1 MAASLRIYI
10 QGDTLIH
17 RADARMKLVLLL
29 LFSVGVFFVDTW
41 RGLGVYSLVVAAVV
55 AAGRIPLARMG
66 ALSLPLAVLL
76 AFIWV
81 CNAFAF
87 DVGSLAESGLGGVS
101 AGFAEGWQPVALA
114 GTFGF
119 VPQGCMFA
127 LFYAVRIFLIL
138 WASFAV
144 SFTTS
149 AEALTGAFASLMRP
163 LRVIRVP
170 VDDAAT
176 MLSLAVR
183 FIPLTAEELALVRN
197 AQTARGAQ
205 LESGSVW
212 QRLFAYRTVFIPLV
226 VRLFRRADALSISMV
241 ARCYG
246 SARRTSLEEPHIGLR
261 QAVVFGMFGSVGGGR
276 MHSVGVNVALAC
288 TGRVECGAH
297 GIIRVFEQNVSKE
310 EITWVP
316 SSMCSVVRSLTPAA
330 IPR

>member
-1 MAASLRIYI
+1 MLAIGPAWHTDTMGASLRIYI
-10 QGDTLIH
+10 QGDTPIH

-29 LFSVGVFFVDTW
+29 LFSVGAFFVDTW
-41 RGLGVYSLVVAAVV
+41 RGLGVYSLVVAAAV
-55 AAGRIPLARMG
+55 AAGRISLARMG
-66 ALSLPLAVLL
+66 ALSIPLAVLL

-163 LRVIRVP
+163 LRAIRVP

-205 LESGSVW
+205 LKSGSVW

-226 VRLFRRADALSISMV
+226 VRLFRRADTLSISMV

-246 SARRTSLEEPHIGLR
+246 SARRTSLEESHVGLR
-261 QAVVFGMFGSVGGGR
+261 QAVVF
-276 MHSVGVNVALAC
+276 LAC
-288 TGRVECGAH
+288 SALL
-297 GIIRVFEQNVSKE
+297 
-310 EITWVP
+310 
-316 SSMCSVVRSLTPAA
+316 VVVACIL
-330 IPR
+330 

>member
-1 MAASLRIYI
+1 
-10 QGDTLIH
+10 
-17 RADARMKLVLLL
+17 
-29 LFSVGVFFVDTW
+29 
-41 RGLGVYSLVVAAVV
+41 
-55 AAGRIPLARMG
+55 
-66 ALSLPLAVLL
+66 
-76 AFIWV
+76 
-81 CNAFAF
+81 
-87 DVGSLAESGLGGVS
+87 
-101 AGFAEGWQPVALA
+101 
-114 GTFGF
+114 
-119 VPQGCMFA
+119 MFA

-261 QAVVFGMFGSVGGGR
+261 QAVVF
-276 MHSVGVNVALAC
+276 LAC
-288 TGRVECGAH
+288 SALL
-297 GIIRVFEQNVSKE
+297 
-310 EITWVP
+310 
-316 SSMCSVVRSLTPAA
+316 VVVACIL
-330 IPR
+330 

>member
-1 MAASLRIYI
+1 MLAIGPAWHTDTMAASLRIYI
-10 QGDTLIH
+10 QGDTPIH

-41 RGLGVYSLVVAAVV
+41 RGLGVYSLVVAAAV

-66 ALSLPLAVLL
+66 ALSIPLAVLL

-261 QAVVFGMFGSVGGGR
+261 QAVVF
-276 MHSVGVNVALAC
+276 LAC
-288 TGRVECGAH
+288 SALL
-297 GIIRVFEQNVSKE
+297 
-310 EITWVP
+310 
-316 SSMCSVVRSLTPAA
+316 VVVACIL
-330 IPR
+330 

>member
-17 RADARMKLVLLL
+17 RADARVKLVLLL
-29 LFSVGVFFVDTW
+29 LLSVGVFFVDTW
-41 RGLGVYSLVVAAVV
+41 RGLGVYSLAVAAVV
-55 AAGRIPLARMG
+55 VAGRMPLARLG
-66 ALSLPLAVLL
+66 ALSLPLVMLL

-81 CNAFAF
+81 CNAFTF

-127 LFYAVRIFLIL
+127 LFYAVRILLIL

-149 AEALTGAFASLMRP
+149 VEALTGAFASLMRP
-163 LRVIRVP
+163 LRAIRVP
-170 VDDAAT
+170 VDDVA

-183 FIPLTAEELALVRN
+183 FIPLTAEELALVRS
-197 AQTARGAQ
+197 AQTARGAR
-205 LESGSVW
+205 LESGSIW
-212 QRLFAYRTVFIPLV
+212 QRLFAYRTVFIPLI
-226 VRLFRRADALSISMV
+226 VRLFRRADTLSVSMV

-246 SARRTSLEEPHIGLR
+246 CAQRTSLEEPHVCLR
-261 QAVVFGMFGSVGGGR
+261 QAVVF
-276 MHSVGVNVALAC
+276 LAC
-288 TGRVECGAH
+288 SALL
-297 GIIRVFEQNVSKE
+297 
-310 EITWVP
+310 
-316 SSMCSVVRSLTPAA
+316 VVVACIL
-330 IPR
+330 

>member
-10 QGDTLIH
+10 QGDTPIH
-17 RADARMKLVLLL
+17 RVDARVKLVLLL
-29 LFSVGVFFVDTW
+29 LLSVGVFFVDTW
-41 RGLGVYSLVVAAVV
+41 RGLGVYSLAVAAVV
-55 AAGRIPLARMG
+55 VAGRMPLARLG
-66 ALSLPLAVLL
+66 ALSLPLVVLL

-127 LFYAVRIFLIL
+127 LFYAVRILLIL

-149 AEALTGAFASLMRP
+149 VEALTGAFASLMRP

-170 VDDAAT
+170 VDDVAT

-183 FIPLTAEELALVRN
+183 FIPLTAEELALVRS
-197 AQTARGAQ
+197 AQTARGAR
-205 LESGSVW
+205 LESGSIW
-212 QRLFAYRTVFIPLV
+212 QRLFAYRTVFIPLI
-226 VRLFRRADALSISMV
+226 VRLFRRADTLSVSMV

-246 SARRTSLEEPHIGLR
+246 CAQRTSLEEPHVCLR
-261 QAVVFGMFGSVGGGR
+261 QAVVF
-276 MHSVGVNVALAC
+276 LAC
-288 TGRVECGAH
+288 SALL
-297 GIIRVFEQNVSKE
+297 
-310 EITWVP
+310 
-316 SSMCSVVRSLTPAA
+316 VVVACIL
-330 IPR
+330 

>member
-1 MAASLRIYI
+1 
-10 QGDTLIH
+10 
-17 RADARMKLVLLL
+17 MKLVLLL

-41 RGLGVYSLVVAAVV
+41 RGLGVYSLVVAAAV
-55 AAGRIPLARMG
+55 AVGRIPLARMG
-66 ALSLPLAVLL
+66 ALSIPLAVLL

-138 WASFAV
+138 WASFSV

-163 LRVIRVP
+163 LRAIRVP

-226 VRLFRRADALSISMV
+226 VRLFRRADTLSISMV

-246 SARRTSLEEPHIGLR
+246 SARRTSLEESHVGLR
-261 QAVVFGMFGSVGGGR
+261 QAVVF
-276 MHSVGVNVALAC
+276 LAC
-288 TGRVECGAH
+288 SALL
-297 GIIRVFEQNVSKE
+297 
-310 EITWVP
+310 
-316 SSMCSVVRSLTPAA
+316 VVVACIL
-330 IPR
+330 

>member
-1 MAASLRIYI
+1 
-10 QGDTLIH
+10 
-17 RADARMKLVLLL
+17 MKLVLLL

-41 RGLGVYSLVVAAVV
+41 RGLGIYSLVVAAVV

-127 LFYAVRIFLIL
+127 LFYAVRIILIL

-149 AEALTGAFASLMRP
+149 AEALTSAFASLMRS
-163 LRVIRVP
+163 LRAVRVP

-212 QRLFAYRTVFIPLV
+212 KRLFAYRTVFIPLV
-226 VRLFRRADALSISMV
+226 VRLFRRADTLSISMV

-246 SARRTSLEEPHIGLR
+246 SAHRTSLEESHVGLR
-261 QAVVFGMFGSVGGGR
+261 QAVVF
-276 MHSVGVNVALAC
+276 LAC
-288 TGRVECGAH
+288 SALL
-297 GIIRVFEQNVSKE
+297 
-310 EITWVP
+310 
-316 SSMCSVVRSLTPAA
+316 VVVACIL
-330 IPR
+330 

>member
-1 MAASLRIYI
+1 MLAIGPAWHTDTMAASLRIYI
-10 QGDTLIH
+10 QGDTPIH

-41 RGLGVYSLVVAAVV
+41 RGLGVYSLVVAAAV

-66 ALSLPLAVLL
+66 ALSIPLAVLL

-149 AEALTGAFASLMRP
+149 AEALTGAFVSLMRP
-163 LRVIRVP
+163 LRAIRVP

-197 AQTARGAQ
+197 AQTARGAK

-212 QRLFAYRTVFIPLV
+212 RRLFAYRTVFIPLV
-226 VRLFRRADALSISMV
+226 VRLFRRADTLSISMV
-241 ARCYG
+241 ARCYD
-246 SARRTSLEEPHIGLR
+246 SARRTSLEESHVGLR
-261 QAVVFGMFGSVGGGR
+261 QAVVF
-276 MHSVGVNVALAC
+276 LAC
-288 TGRVECGAH
+288 SALLL
-297 GIIRVFEQNVSKE
+297 
-310 EITWVP
+310 
-316 SSMCSVVRSLTPAA
+316 VVACIL
-330 IPR
+330 

>member
-41 RGLGVYSLVVAAVV
+41 RGLGIYSLVVAAVV

-149 AEALTGAFASLMRP
+149 AEALTSAFASLMRP
-163 LRVIRVP
+163 LRAVRVP

-212 QRLFAYRTVFIPLV
+212 KRLFAYRTVFIPLV
-226 VRLFRRADALSISMV
+226 VRLFRRADTLSISMV

-246 SARRTSLEEPHIGLR
+246 SAHRTSLEEPHIGLR
-261 QAVVFGMFGSVGGGR
+261 QAVVF
-276 MHSVGVNVALAC
+276 LAC
-288 TGRVECGAH
+288 SALL
-297 GIIRVFEQNVSKE
+297 
-310 EITWVP
+310 
-316 SSMCSVVRSLTPAA
+316 VVVACIL
-330 IPR
+330 

>member
-1 MAASLRIYI
+1 MLAIGPAWHTDTMAASLRIYI

-261 QAVVFGMFGSVGGGR
+261 QAVVF
-276 MHSVGVNVALAC
+276 LAC
-288 TGRVECGAH
+288 SALL
-297 GIIRVFEQNVSKE
+297 
-310 EITWVP
+310 
-316 SSMCSVVRSLTPAA
+316 VVVACIL
-330 IPR
+330 